1 MAAADA
7 DPGPTGGARR
17 DRPPLLRLPPPR
29 MPGSRAAGA
38 GDVGCRASR
47 AGVGGGA
54 DAGGVVFAWGA
65 RDGTDG
71 ASRATSTVNKQR
83 DRSNGMLIPRVAVAR
98 QVGMK
103 EEGNSARKKPDFLNP
118 SERKI
123 PFPGVRLD
131 VGSPI
136 SPSREET
143 NMFKV
148 NPEVGP
154 A

>member
-1 MAAADA
+1 MPTRARPAGRVATPRPSSGSRLPGCPDPAPRVQAMSGAVLRVRASAAAPMPA
-7 DPGPTGGARR
+7 GLCSLGVLETGPTGQ
-17 DRPPLLRLPPPR
+17 
-29 MPGSRAAGA
+29 AAQPQQ
-38 GDVGCRASR
+38 S
-47 AGVGGGA
+47 
-54 DAGGVVFAWGA
+54 
-65 RDGTDG
+65 
-71 ASRATSTVNKQR
+71 TSR